1 MGRCSSSITP
11 IEVNTGTKEVLH
23 LGHAQELWGKM
34 SWYHKKTADHEW
46 KRNNIKALCS
56 SRFPQRGNDYQLHPK
71 AGMRGKKSISKYP
84 SGKTSWNDIQQQFTQ
99 MGPGSTPSLL
109 CFQFPPVRACYDEI
123 LIDQKQ
129 EARTDLNPSHIHC
142 VSFCSWAFPGKWNRI
157 FQLYAVYIGPFK
169 KGENLEHS
177 QKLYIKLKKIVIN
190 TSVCIFTTQQS
201 PTVRF
206 SSWHTG
212 RYFGLLQHSC
222 LQMWFF

>member
-1 MGRCSSSITP
+1 MNEKEITSKLSAPPAFHTEGTVTNYTPKQVWEGRKAFQNILLGKLPGMIFSSS
-11 IEVNTGTKEVLH
+11 LH
-23 LGHAQELWGKM
+23 RW
-34 SWYHKKTADHEW
+34 
-46 KRNNIKALCS
+46 ALAA
-56 SRFPQRGNDYQLHPK
+56 P
-71 AGMRGKKSISKYP
+71 
-84 SGKTSWNDIQQQFTQ
+84 
-99 MGPGSTPSLL
+99 PSLL

-142 VSFCSWAFPGKWNRI
+142 VSFCIWAFPGKWNRI

-177 QKLYIKLKKIVIN
+177 QKLYIKLKKKIVIN

-201 PTVRF
+201 LIVRF